1 MREGVRE
8 GVRRG
13 SNTATNHHITS
24 YHVTSRHVTH
34 LVVEGVL
41 IGPVPRPA
49 LALHP
54 VHAVRVVVGGVKR
67 IEGNVGK
74 MRDEEPDQGGRDVT

>member
-1 MREGVRE
+1 M
-8 GVRRG
+8 
-13 SNTATNHHITS
+13 
-24 YHVTSRHVTH
+24 
-34 LVVEGVL
+34 

-54 VHAVRVVVGGVKR
+54 VHMVRVVVGGVKR

-74 MRDEEPDQGGRDVT
+74 MRDEEPEQGGRDVT